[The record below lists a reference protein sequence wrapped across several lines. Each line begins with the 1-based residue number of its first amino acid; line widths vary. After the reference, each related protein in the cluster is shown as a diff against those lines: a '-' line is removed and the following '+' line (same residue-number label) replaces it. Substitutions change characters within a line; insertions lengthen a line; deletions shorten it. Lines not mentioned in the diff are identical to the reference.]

1 MYRKTKFLE
10 VLQDIREEMSREA
23 DYDVLTLTE
32 IARVGRTDGAKAPG
46 RRNSEGL
53 EEDKQSFKNRRP
65 KTEDPNLV
73 YGNRI

>member
-32 IARVGRTDGAKAPG
+32 IARTGEKSKV
-46 RRNSEGL
+46 
-53 EEDKQSFKNRRP
+53 KNRRLP
-65 KTEDPNLV
+65 VLNEEEDLTADALPLTTV
-73 YGNRI
+73 YGNRV